1 MKVYVL
7 KRVLV
12 ADGFVE
18 INETRVFADEKKAK
32 ETFKEKKEQEI
43 KEATDSDWDYN
54 ASDDSEIFF
63 ETYGEHYA
71 ANHFNLSLTE
81 CELE

>member
-7 KRVLV
+7 QKVLV
-12 ADGFVE
+12 ADGLAE

-32 ETFKEKKEQEI
+32 ETFKELKEKEI
-43 KEATDSDWDYN
+43 KEATNCNWDYD
-54 ASDDSEIFF
+54 ASDDSETFF
-63 ETYGEHYA
+63 ETYGEYYA